1 MASAVEESSLEH
13 KDRNATENPNT
24 RSDQGE
30 ARVCILIAASSTGG
44 HLIPALHIAQAIR
57 EKNPHAIVE
66 FIGAGKPLEETLIVQ
81 KGFVRHVIAA
91 SGVKRLG
98 LKGLLAFC
106 VTFPKAILQ
115 LNALFARVRPT
126 IVVGVGG
133 YVSVLPIV
141 LARIKGIPT
150 WAHEAEKSPGLA
162 NRVLAYFSKN
172 FSVAFEGTKLGGFS
186 KVTVTGH
193 PVRQE
198 LRGVATHV
206 PVEGVPK
213 HLLILGGSQGA
224 RGLDSVVPEI
234 APLLKERQIEVV
246 HQSRPESLE
255 GVAAAYKAAGISAHV
270 VSFIDDM
277 AGAYQW
283 ADFIISRSGAGSVA
297 EIGCVN
303 RPTIFVP
310 YPFQQGTHQT
320 DNAKTLV
327 VKEKALL
334 VEETLP
340 DFPRR
345 LVEAI
350 TEITI
355 PANFKRMKEA
365 PFESRN
371 LEAAAKIAEG
381 ILLYSSPRS
390 SPR

>member
-1 MASAVEESSLEH
+1 MASALEESSEGR
-13 KDRNATENPNT
+13 KDEASIVSSGSAQNKDA
-24 RSDQGE
+24 
-30 ARVCILIAASSTGG
+30 ARVCVLIAASSTGG

-57 EKNPHAIVE
+57 EKNSLATVE
-66 FIGAGKPLEETLIVQ
+66 FIGAGKPLEETLIVK

-91 SGVKRLG
+91 AGVKRLG
-98 LKGLLAFC
+98 IKGLLTFC
-106 VTFPKAILQ
+106 ITLPKAILQ
-115 LNALFARVRPT
+115 LNSLFAQVRPT

-133 YVSVLPIV
+133 YVSVLPVI
-141 LARIKGIPT
+141 LARIKGVPT

-162 NRVLAYFSKN
+162 NRVLAYFSRN
-172 FSVAFEGTKLGGFS
+172 FSVAFDGTKLGGFS

-198 LRGVATHV
+198 LRGIASSK
-206 PVEGVPK
+206 PYESAPK

-224 RGLDSVVPEI
+224 RGLDTVVSEI
-234 APLLKERQIEVV
+234 APVLKDRGIEVV

-270 VSFIDDM
+270 VPFIEDM

-283 ADFIISRSGAGSVA
+283 ADFIISRSGAGAVA

-327 VKEKALL
+327 AREKALL

-340 DFPRR
+340 DFSRR

-355 PANFKRMKEA
+355 PSNFKRMKEA

-371 LEAAAKIAEG
+371 LEAAEKIAQG
-381 ILLYSSPRS
+381 ILSQSSRGS
-390 SPR
+390 SAM